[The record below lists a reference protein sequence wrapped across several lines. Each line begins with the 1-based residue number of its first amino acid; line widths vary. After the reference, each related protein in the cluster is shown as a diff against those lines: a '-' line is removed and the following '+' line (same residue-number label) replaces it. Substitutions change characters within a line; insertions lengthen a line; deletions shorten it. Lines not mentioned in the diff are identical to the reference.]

1 VSEVAKIE
9 DLNDQIQRLRPLLEK
24 IPERLDS
31 WMTVISLPYT
41 DRIDIWIRVLQA
53 GQRH

>member
-1 VSEVAKIE
+1 VSEVAKIK

-31 WMTVISLPYT
+31 
-41 DRIDIWIRVLQA
+41 
-53 GQRH
+53 